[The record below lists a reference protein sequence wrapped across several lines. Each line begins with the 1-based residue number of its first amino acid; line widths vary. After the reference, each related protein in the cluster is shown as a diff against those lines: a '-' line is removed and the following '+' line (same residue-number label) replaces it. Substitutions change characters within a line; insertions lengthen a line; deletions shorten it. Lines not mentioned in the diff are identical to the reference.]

1 MAVWNHILFQ
11 EENLS
16 FCFLTVSHRKTGV
29 LGVVLEERYAFLFEK
44 NKKKKKGW
52 ILISILYYLC
62 CSLKNSTSEALRKLI
77 RVCSVS
83 VSEGDGLR
91 IVIL

>member
-16 FCFLTVSHRKTGV
+16 FCFFTGSHRKTRV
-29 LGVVLEERYAFLFEK
+29 LGVVLEECYAFLFEK
-44 NKKKKKGW
+44 NKKNMMDFN
-52 ILISILYYLC
+52 LYFVLPLLQ
-62 CSLKNSTSEALRKLI
+62 SENSASEVLRKLI
-77 RVCSVS
+77 RVCSAP
-83 VSEGDGLR
+83 VSEGDSLR